1 MLVYNAICVQRLQE
15 IDEVVSTLM
24 GAMLA
29 RLEADAW
36 CLSLVQELVEVAI
49 DCSINDS
56 PPSQLLQQ
64 RLSTHALNI
73 GGNTT
78 SSTSTT
84 ADAAAELRCDA
95 MYSTV
100 LHALGYTWCASAA
113 AAAAAAAVFDLSSS
127 AGCISSDSDSDS
139 DFGASLLHQSD
150 SASTTVDTAIDTAV
164 ATAVGA
170 WGTEHWSLIAAEVF
184 VARARA
190 QRGPAARHCRVATL
204 AAMAAAEP
212 QLLQLLTVRS
222 STVASGSSTSSGS
235 SSGCSSSGSSATA
248 GTAVAG
254 IGARQQRA
262 RQRSGSIEVRY
273 IYVFNCVRSACIH
286 MCLELLC
293 AAVYMT
299 ASLQREYFR

>member
-1 MLVYNAICVQRLQE
+1 MQE

-49 DCSINDS
+49 DSSNSDS

-64 RLSTHALNI
+64 RLSTHALTA
-73 GGNTT
+73 GST
-78 SSTSTT
+78 STSTT
-84 ADAAAELRCDA
+84 TTAADAVAELQCEA
-95 MYSTV
+95 MYSAV
-100 LHALGYTWCASAA
+100 LHALGYSWSASTISAA
-113 AAAAAAAVFDLSSS
+113 AAAATAATAAAAAVFDLSSA

-150 SASTTVDTAIDTAV
+150 SPPATVD
-164 ATAVGA
+164 TAVGA

-190 QRGPAARHCRVATL
+190 QRGAAARHCRVATL

-212 QLLQLLTVRS
+212 ELLQQLTVRS
-222 STVASGSSTSSGS
+222 STAASSSSS
-235 SSGCSSSGSSATA
+235 SSGGSSISSSGSASAS
-248 GTAVAG
+248 AVAG

-273 IYVFNCVRSACIH
+273 RILKLYP
-286 MCLELLC
+286 
-293 AAVYMT
+293 
-299 ASLQREYFR
+299 